1 VGFSGAGGDLEMNVY
16 KPLIIFNLTHSV
28 TMLTDG
34 CTNFRK
40 FLVEGTKPNLKKIK
54 ENVDRSLILVTAL
67 APVIDYDK
75 SSKIAYFA
83 MGNDRVDDSAPRKKL
98 RTYLWILSL
107 AQTRVT
113 FDTKT
118 SARAIICV
126 RGK

>member
-1 VGFSGAGGDLEMNVY
+1 MNVY
-16 KPLIIFNLTHSV
+16 KPLIIFNLTHSI
-28 TMLTDG
+28 TILTDG

-113 FDTKT
+113 FDRKT